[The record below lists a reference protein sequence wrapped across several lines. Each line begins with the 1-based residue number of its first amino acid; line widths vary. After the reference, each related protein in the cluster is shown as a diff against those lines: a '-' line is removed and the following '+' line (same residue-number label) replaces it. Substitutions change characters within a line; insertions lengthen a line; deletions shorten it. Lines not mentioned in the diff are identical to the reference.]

1 MGMLLYMAELKRRE
15 AEQAIKKPVKPV
27 EPVTE
32 PKAED
37 STVTENKPVKSPDS
51 PVKRGRAK
59 KG

>member
-15 AEQAIKKPVKPV
+15 AEQASKKPVKPV
-27 EPVTE
+27 EPVEE

-37 STVTENKPVKSPDS
+37 STVTESKPEKNAKE